1 MRRRSRLLVPILVGT
16 ACASGGLGVAPPAAA
31 AGSARTPLE
40 QVVAAAK
47 PAKPPFRGLTTSRL
61 SVGGR
66 DLALVIA
73 DDFDERTQ
81 GLRGRASTRPY
92 DGMLFAFDGATTT
105 AFTMSTVPVALDI
118 GFYDRRGRP
127 VDRLRMEPCAGAESE
142 CPIYRASGPFRYALE
157 TVAGDLPRG
166 RLSA

>member
-1 MRRRSRLLVPILVGT
+1 MRRPPRLLASILVGA
-16 ACASGGLGVAPPAAA
+16 ACASGWLGGAAPADAVGSPRASLERAVAD
-31 AGSARTPLE
+31 
-40 QVVAAAK
+40 AK
-47 PAKPPFRGLTTSRL
+47 PAKAPFRGLTTARL

-73 DDFDERTQ
+73 DDTDERTQ
-81 GLRGRASTRPY
+81 GLRRRANARPY

-118 GFYDRRGRP
+118 GFYDRRGRL

-166 RLSA
+166 RLAA